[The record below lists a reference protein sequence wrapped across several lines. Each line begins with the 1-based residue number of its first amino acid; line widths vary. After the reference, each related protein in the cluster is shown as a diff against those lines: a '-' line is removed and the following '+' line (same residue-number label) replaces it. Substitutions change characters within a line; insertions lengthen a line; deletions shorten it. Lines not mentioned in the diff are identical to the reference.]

1 MAQLKILHLIGLM
14 MKPIEMNVLTLAYI
28 GDAIYEIHIRKHLVS
43 LGIIKVKDLQTEAV
57 KYVSA
62 RGQSKYLEE
71 LIELNFFSEEELSL
85 IKRSRNNKGKSH
97 PKNTDIVTYKHA
109 TALESLIGYLY
120 LENNLDRIDQIMGYI
135 IGE

>member
-1 MAQLKILHLIGLM
+1 

-71 LIELNFFSEEELSL
+71 LIDRYMGIAGPLTAFV
-85 IKRSRNNKGKSH
+85 IPGKNKPSATLHVARTVARRGER
-97 PKNTDIVTYKHA
+97 IM
-109 TALESLIGYLY
+109 TALNEVQPLREEIKK
-120 LENNLDRIDQIMGYI
+120 YI
-135 IGE
+135 NRLSDTLFALARYYEEK